1 MIVRWLRERR
11 LWAVL
16 ALAILAVVVPTARAG
31 AAVHAYD
38 APTVERADIHQ
49 LNTAIHQISS
59 AGAGTR
65 QIGDAQWPPGPQE
78 DSASPSGADRGTST
92 SAASRRNATDSAPS
106 LVESGNYVVK
116 TPLGEYVGQSGSI
129 SQRLAR
135 HVANGKFTQAEVDAA
150 ERIAVSGGKLDR
162 EIAEQLLIDSKG
174 GIDGLVNEVNPIG
187 PKRFDQMP
195 SQPYSR

>member
-1 MIVRWLRERR
+1 VYDPVPTPRVDVPRSGEVAPGGSDAEVVEGPTRS
-11 LWAVL
+11 ANSGK
-16 ALAILAVVVPTARAG
+16 LAVG
-31 AAVHAYD
+31 
-38 APTVERADIHQ
+38 
-49 LNTAIHQISS
+49 
-59 AGAGTR
+59 G
-65 QIGDAQWPPGPQE
+65 
-78 DSASPSGADRGTST
+78 ASPDPTQI
-92 SAASRRNATDSAPS
+92 ATDSAPS